1 MFITTIIW
9 NRTDQTERIVN
20 DEMANQLLAKAE
32 EMKLLGVTDGH
43 VILTPATFSEQW
55 VTPTFQVVRKWTTQ
69 SAADEWCEFARNLG
83 AEHNV
88 SVTLTIE
95 EHTA

>member
-1 MFITTIIW
+1 MFITTVIW
-9 NRTDQTERIVN
+9 NRTDQPERIIN
-20 DEMANQLLAKAE
+20 DEMTNQLLAKSE
-32 EMKLLGVTDGH
+32 EMKLLGLTDGQS
-43 VILTPATFSEQW
+43 ILTPTTFPEQ
-55 VTPTFQVVRKWTTQ
+55 VVASSFQVVRKWNTQ
-69 SAADEWCEFARNLG
+69 SAADEWCEFVRNLG